1 MTIRTS
7 DLDRDAALALM
18 RDHIRQTHAI
28 SDHDFAALATGFSI
42 AFEKKKACF
51 TRQGEMCRH
60 FAFVA
65 SGCLRAFSTDEQG
78 SEYTMYF
85 AFRDW
90 WIGDKTSFYSD
101 TPARFSTQV
110 IEDAVLL
117 VCGKADWERALAE
130 IPSFERWYRDK
141 VRRSYE
147 AAQQKLID
155 AHSESAEEK
164 YLKLIERSP
173 EIVARIPQAYIASF
187 LGIKPPSLSRIRRKI
202 AGRAIS

>member
-1 MTIRTS
+1 MMK
-7 DLDRDAALALM
+7 A
-18 RDHIRQTHAI
+18 HIRQTGPI
-28 SDHDFAALATGFSI
+28 SDRDFDSI
-42 AFEKKKACF
+42 AGGFALRAAPKRSFF
-51 TRQGEMCRH
+51 TRQGDICLE

-65 SGCLRAFSTDEQG
+65 SGCLRAFSTDDTG
-78 SEYTMYF
+78 DEYTIYF
-85 AFRDW
+85 AFKDW
-90 WIGDKTSFYSD
+90 WIGDKTSFYSQ

-110 IEDAVLL
+110 LEPAVLI

-130 IPSFERWYRDK
+130 VPSFEHWYRDK

-155 AHSESAEEK
+155 THSDSAEQK
-164 YLKLIERSP
+164 YLKLVERSP

-202 AGRAIS
+202 AKGSIS